1 MPIKETHIFRVDPK
15 TKRRVLAERNPKLE
29 IQVEGK
35 GRVIIQNGDIM
46 IPDGT
51 PIGSDIPDWLHE
63 QLALIPDH
71 VLNDLGIKR
80 EEKLAEASK
89 EQSKPKQRGRPK
101 QASEAVEPAGSV
113 PTPKSE

>member
-1 MPIKETHIFRVDPK
+1 MPIKDTHIFRVDPK

-51 PIGSDIPDWLHE
+51 PIGDKIPDWLHE
-63 QLALIPDH
+63 QMALIPDH
-71 VLNDLGIKR
+71 VLNDLGVKR
-80 EEKLAEASK
+80 EEKA
-89 EQSKPKQRGRPK
+89 
-101 QASEAVEPAGSV
+101 AVEPEPKPRTRAKTKPSAV
-113 PTPKSE
+113 PSPTEGVSE